1 MWINHKLPIQ
11 TTWFQAVGLGKEDI
25 VEYIVKEYPN
35 CINATDNEGRTPLH
49 YAALLKDDGKM
60 TNFLIEHGADESALD
75 SVSVKVYLIRAI
87 CYSNITFQKQKTA
100 AYYKTRNSELD
111 AKLLNVVP
119 ECPRSAK
126 ESFAANF
133 DWSMLTTSLP
143 LNGLKEATHKVE
155 KITENTTENN
165 EEKETEVKGNGNDE
179 KEEQHDEEKEEN
191 NNNG

>member
-1 MWINHKLPIQ
+1 M
-11 TTWFQAVGLGKEDI
+11 GLGKDDI
-25 VEYIVKEYPN
+25 AEYIVNEYPN
-35 CINATDNEGRTPLH
+35 CINAIDNDGRTPLH

-75 SVSVKVYLIRAI
+75 SVSAKAFLIRTT
-87 CYSNITFQKQKTA
+87 CYLNKLLQKQKTA

-133 DWSMLTTSLP
+133 DWSMLTSSLP
-143 LNGLKEATHKVE
+143 LNGVKETIHKVE
-155 KITENTTENN
+155 KIIEDTTENS
-165 EEKETEVKGNGNDE
+165 EEKEEVKENGKDENDE
-179 KEEQHDEEKEEN
+179 VQNEEKEEN
-191 NNNG
+191 NNDGWYWNSIKKLLILRNLF